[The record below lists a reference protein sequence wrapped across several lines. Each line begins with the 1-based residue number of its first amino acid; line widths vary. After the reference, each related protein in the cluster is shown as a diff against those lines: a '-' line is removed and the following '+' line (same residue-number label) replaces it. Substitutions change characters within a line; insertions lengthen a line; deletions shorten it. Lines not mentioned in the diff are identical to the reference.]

1 MSDQPNKENFFEDFK
16 NLIVEYVQ
24 KRLELTRIIVYE
36 KIARIIAFLFSG
48 IILGFVFLFTILF
61 LSFLVGFYFSNI
73 FENTFY
79 GFGIVAAFYVFTFLI
94 LLLFRKQ
101 LLEKF
106 VINAVIKI
114 LFKENDETK

>member
-16 NLIVEYVQ
+16 QLIVEYVQ

-36 KIARIIAFLFSG
+36 KISRIVALLFSG
-48 IILGFVFLFTILF
+48 VILVFVFLFTILF
-61 LSFLVGFYFSNI
+61 LSFLSGFYFSNL

-79 GFGIVAAFYVFTFLI
+79 GFGIVAAFYMFTFLI

-114 LFKENDETK
+114 LFKENDATK